1 MVVDRHRLAPAVYD
15 IWGWP
20 PHSKL
25 PRQNAVVVYDFID
38 LFTTLIVENISCQ
51 SELAHS
57 TVTDFA
63 RFRGLSTSVPRAQ
76 AV

>member
-1 MVVDRHRLAPAVYD
+1 VRTRMNACLAISDKALTVSVLLVREASLTGSRD
-15 IWGWP
+15 T
-20 PHSKL
+20 
-25 PRQNAVVVYDFID
+25 FI
-38 LFTTLIVENISCQ
+38 FAGQPQ
-51 SELAHS
+51 SSANPSYS